1 MSTQVGR
8 RATLERATKETTIA
22 IDLNLDGTGQ
32 CDISTGIPFFDHMLD
47 QLGRHG
53 AMDLT
58 ISATGDLRVDTH
70 HTVEDVGILLG
81 ECVREALG
89 DKAGIERFASRVIPL
104 DEAAVDITLD
114 ISGRP
119 FLIYEIVFAPDT
131 PGLGEPA
138 FDPQLVEE
146 FFRAFVTA
154 AGMTLHIRLVSGR
167 NTHHIVEATFK
178 GVARCLSD
186 AMTQRGGE
194 IPSTKGSL

>member
-8 RATLERATKETTIA
+8 RAALERATKETTIA

-81 ECVREALG
+81 ECVRDALG

-178 GVARCLSD
+178 GVARCLKD

>member
-8 RATLERATKETTIA
+8 RAALERATKETTIA

-58 ISATGDLRVDTH
+58 ISATGDLHVDTH

-81 ECVREALG
+81 ECVRDALG

-104 DEAAVDITLD
+104 DEAAVDIALD

-154 AGMTLHIRLVSGR
+154 AGITLHIRLVSGR

>member
-53 AMDLT
+53 AMDLI
-58 ISATGDLRVDTH
+58 ISATGDLHVDTH

-81 ECVREALG
+81 ECVRDALG

>member
-8 RATLERATKETTIA
+8 RAALERATKETTIA

>member
-8 RATLERATKETTIA
+8 RAALERATKETTIA

-32 CDISTGIPFFDHMLD
+32 CDISTGIPFFAHMLD

-178 GVARCLSD
+178 GVARCLKD

>member
-1 MSTQVGR
+1 VSTQVGR
-8 RATLERATKETTIA
+8 RAALERATKETTIA

-178 GVARCLSD
+178 GVARCLKD

>member
-8 RATLERATKETTIA
+8 RAALERATKETTIA

-32 CDISTGIPFFDHMLD
+32 CDISAGIPFFDHMLD

-104 DEAAVDITLD
+104 DEAAVDIALD

>member
-8 RATLERATKETTIA
+8 RAALERATKETTIA

-58 ISATGDLRVDTH
+58 ISATGDLHVDTH

-81 ECVREALG
+81 ECVRDALG

>member
-1 MSTQVGR
+1 VSTQVGR

-58 ISATGDLRVDTH
+58 ISATGDLHVDTH

-81 ECVREALG
+81 ECVRDALG

>member
-8 RATLERATKETTIA
+8 RAALERATKETTIA

-154 AGMTLHIRLVSGR
+154 AGMTLHIRLASGR

-178 GVARCLSD
+178 GVARCLKD

>member
-8 RATLERATKETTIA
+8 RAALERATKETTIA

-119 FLIYEIVFAPDT
+119 FLIYEIVFAPDS

>member
-8 RATLERATKETTIA
+8 RAALERATKETTIA

-104 DEAAVDITLD
+104 DEAAVDIALD